1 MDRFAPL
8 AETSHDLAKQTDRLY
23 STAAA
28 NREKYALMRGG
39 VPVAFRN
46 DKGERVRDRLRA
58 FDFGPVAQTAGLPPN
73 CRRKEFA
80 AEAHRNS
87 VSTPV

>member
-1 MDRFAPL
+1 MSKL
-8 AETSHDLAKQTDRLY
+8 SGE
-23 STAAA
+23 
-28 NREKYALMRGG
+28 
-39 VPVAFRN
+39 PVTFRN

-58 FDFGPVAQTAGLPPN
+58 FDFGPVVQTAGLPPN

>member
-1 MDRFAPL
+1 
-8 AETSHDLAKQTDRLY
+8 
-23 STAAA
+23 
-28 NREKYALMRGG
+28 MRGG

-58 FDFGPVAQTAGLPPN
+58 FDFRPVAQTAGLPPN

-80 AEAHRNS
+80 AEAQRNS